1 MTVIGNLYAL
11 TGTLSRKSEGKEYHS
26 VMSQKQWELLGVRGW
41 AATDESA
48 EEFTGTLLI
57 HPVGSAEPV
66 EAVQVR
72 VKRSILAELQTNLSR
87 LLKRSTRFTPPP
99 R

>member
-1 MTVIGNLYAL
+1 
-11 TGTLSRKSEGKEYHS
+11 
-26 VMSQKQWELLGVRGW
+26 MSQKQWELLGVRGLS
-41 AATDESA
+41 ATDESA

-66 EAVQVR
+66 EAIQIR
-72 VKRSILAELQTNLSR
+72 VKRSILAEMQANLSR

>member
-1 MTVIGNLYAL
+1 MTVIGNMYAL
-11 TGTLSRKSEGKEYHS
+11 TGSLSRKSVGKEYHS
-26 VMSQKQWELLGVRGW
+26 AMGQRQWELLGVRGL

-48 EEFTGTLLI
+48 EEFTWTLLI

-66 EAVQVR
+66 EAVQIR
-72 VKRSILAELQTNLSR
+72 VKRSILAELQSNLSR

>member
-1 MTVIGNLYAL
+1 
-11 TGTLSRKSEGKEYHS
+11 
-26 VMSQKQWELLGVRGW
+26 MSQKQWELLGVRGL

-57 HPVGSAEPV
+57 HPVGATEPV
-66 EAVQVR
+66 EAVQIR

>member
-1 MTVIGNLYAL
+1 MMGN
-11 TGTLSRKSEGKEYHS
+11 E
-26 VMSQKQWELLGVRGW
+26 WELLGVRGL

-57 HPVGSAEPV
+57 HRVAGSEPV
-66 EAVQVR
+66 EAVSVR
-72 VKRSILAELQTNLSR
+72 VKRSVLAELRANLSR
-87 LLKRSTRFTPPP
+87 LLQRSVRFTPPP

>member
-1 MTVIGNLYAL
+1 
-11 TGTLSRKSEGKEYHS
+11 
-26 VMSQKQWELLGVRGW
+26 MSPKQWELLGVRGL

-99 R
+99 LP

>member
-1 MTVIGNLYAL
+1 MSPPEKPRSLDRGAVT
-11 TGTLSRKSEGKEYHS
+11 
-26 VMSQKQWELLGVRGW
+26 SQKQWELLGVRGL

-99 R
+99 LP